1 MRKLVTLLILCS
13 FLFAGSSLKIFISV
27 DMEGIG
33 GIGTSEMTRSTGKDY
48 NIGRKLMT
56 SEVNAVVTAIY
67 QFNPSA
73 EILVNDSHGDM

>member
-1 MRKLVTLLILCS
+1 MRKLVTLLSLCS

-48 NIGRKLMT
+48 NIGRK
-56 SEVNAVVTAIY
+56 
-67 QFNPSA
+67 
-73 EILVNDSHGDM
+73 